1 METIIRDHLMKHLL
15 KKKLISDFQYG
26 FRPGR
31 SSRLEFGDR
40 QPANAGQKYLLTCH
54 PAFGRQEI
62 AGQPIPV
69 SHPNYN

>member
-1 METIIRDHLMKHLL
+1 MYGNTRL
-15 KKKLISDFQYG
+15 K
-26 FRPGR
+26 
-31 SSRLEFGDR
+31 FGDP

-54 PAFGRQEI
+54 PASGRQEI